1 MKRHRLNFVIPNDLD
16 EALIAYQSQTG
27 RTPSDV
33 VRQLLVEWVEG
44 DRRLAGPA
52 REHPEGRRTQ
62 TTLSEPARAA
72 VNARITEEGHGTIAA
87 VVAALLRPFLAH
99 RVIRESAQE
108 RGVVVPVQVSADLEH
123 KFLIFGERWNWTP
136 ADCFRLLA
144 EDPAAFDRLLTYAL
158 KQGSADV

>member
-1 MKRHRLNFVIPNDLD
+1 MDRLRLNFVIPKDLD
-16 EALIAYQSQTG
+16 EALIAYQAQTG

-44 DRRLAGPA
+44 DRRLPGPA

-72 VNARITEEGHGTIAA
+72 VDARIAEEGHGTVAA
-87 VVAALLRPFLAH
+87 VVAALLRPFLSH
-99 RVIRESAQE
+99 RVSRERPDE
-108 RGVVVPVQVSADLEH
+108 VTVPVAVSADLEA
-123 KFLIFGERWNWTP
+123 KFAAFGERWNWTP

-144 EDPAAFDRLLTYAL
+144 EDPSAFDRLLNYAL
-158 KQGSADV
+158 ARGEA